1 MTLYILMYTYLYSM
15 MKNIFA
21 VLALLVATSA
31 VAQEEDARQES
42 VSRLLHDIEYKVE
55 MQGSFSK
62 GKTPLWLNA
71 NKFGLSS
78 LDKTNGYLRGA
89 IERPLKADEGRKWG
103 VGYGVDLAVPVNY
116 TSNVV
121 VQQAY
126 AEGRWLHGTLTVG
139 AKEYPMELKN
149 NELSS
154 GSQTLGRNA
163 RPIPQV
169 RLALPEYWTVPLTC
183 GWLHLKGH
191 IAYGKLTDDDWEGD
205 FTARS
210 SRYTEDVLYHSKA
223 GYLKIGN
230 EDVFCPWSF
239 EVGLEMASLFGGRS
253 YLPNGDGTMRVY
265 NNGTG
270 LKAYLDALIPGGA
283 EANETQYKNV
293 EGDQLGSWVMRINY
307 ENEDFMAAVYADKF
321 FEDHSSMF
329 QLDYDGYGSGDEWD
343 VRKDHKYLLYDFK
356 DWMLGAEVKLKWA
369 TWVRG
374 IVFEYLYT
382 KYQSGPIYHDHT
394 PSMSDHIG
402 GRDNFYNHGMFAGW
416 QHWGQVIGNPLYRS
430 PIYNTDGT
438 IAVENNRFMAFH
450 LGLSGE
456 PYDNLRYR
464 LLGTYQE
471 GWGTYDNP
479 YTKKHHNVSVLAEAA
494 YTFTGRKLEG
504 WSIRGGCGM
513 DFGHILGH
521 NYGFQLTISKTGL
534 FSL

>member
-1 MTLYILMYTYLYSM
+1 MTLYILMYTYLYSI

-169 RLALPEYWTVPLTC
+169 RLALPEYWTVPLTR

-191 IAYGKLTDDDWEGD
+191 IAYGKLTDGDWEGD
-205 FTARS
+205 FTARQTK
-210 SRYTEDVLYHSKA
+210 YTEDVLYHSKA

-265 NNGTG
+265 NN
-270 LKAYLDALIPGGA
+270 
-283 EANETQYKNV
+283 
-293 EGDQLGSWVMRINY
+293 
-307 ENEDFMAAVYADKF
+307 
-321 FEDHSSMF
+321 
-329 QLDYDGYGSGDEWD
+329 
-343 VRKDHKYLLYDFK
+343 
-356 DWMLGAEVKLKWA
+356 
-369 TWVRG
+369 
-374 IVFEYLYT
+374 
-382 KYQSGPIYHDHT
+382 
-394 PSMSDHIG
+394 
-402 GRDNFYNHGMFAGW
+402 
-416 QHWGQVIGNPLYRS
+416 
-430 PIYNTDGT
+430 
-438 IAVENNRFMAFH
+438 
-450 LGLSGE
+450 
-456 PYDNLRYR
+456 
-464 LLGTYQE
+464 
-471 GWGTYDNP
+471 
-479 YTKKHHNVSVLAEAA
+479 
-494 YTFTGRKLEG
+494 
-504 WSIRGGCGM
+504 
-513 DFGHILGH
+513 
-521 NYGFQLTISKTGL
+521 
-534 FSL
+534 